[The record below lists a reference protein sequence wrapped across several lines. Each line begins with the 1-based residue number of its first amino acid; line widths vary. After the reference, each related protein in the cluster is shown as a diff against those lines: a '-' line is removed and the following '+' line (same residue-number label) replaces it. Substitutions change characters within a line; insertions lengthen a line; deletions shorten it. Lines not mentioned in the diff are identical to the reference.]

1 MLYSL
6 RLESLVPRCFI
17 NILLLDQSTSL
28 SKHFAPSESFTMT
41 RYSSAEIDGN
51 AANSAQ
57 LIAELRG
64 GHEELLVDRRGFLL
78 IPEQEWEAVER
89 LADQHH
95 CALRPIEKSR
105 EAA

>member
-1 MLYSL
+1 
-6 RLESLVPRCFI
+6 
-17 NILLLDQSTSL
+17 
-28 SKHFAPSESFTMT
+28 MT
-41 RYSSAEIDGN
+41 RYLSAEIDGQ

-78 IPEQEWEAVER
+78 IPEQQWEAVER
-89 LADQHH
+89 LAEEHQ
-95 CALRPIEKSR
+95 CELRPIEQSR